1 MSKRKTSAL
10 RTTQEDSRYLTS
22 KKQTNQTFYMKESKT
37 IDFSQAQRTTR
48 VNKKPVQLIPKS
60 LNQENYIIA
69 LLDENTDIVVVSG
82 PAGTGKTYLAILAA
96 VKALRAGECKRI
108 VLTRPAVAVEDEDHG
123 FLPGDLNEKLAPWVR
138 PMVDILHEY
147 YTVKELAEMI
157 AEQVIEFSPLG
168 FMRGRTFKDSIII
181 LDEGQNAKPGQLK
194 MLMTRIGQN
203 SKIIL
208 TGDMDQTDQKKADNG
223 LLDLINRLSNRPTQG
238 ITTCAFEV
246 KDVQRHHIIEQ
257 VLKLYS

>member
-1 MSKRKTSAL
+1 MP
-10 RTTQEDSRYLTS
+10 
-22 KKQTNQTFYMKESKT
+22 M
-37 IDFSQAQRTTR
+37 
-48 VNKKPVQLIPKS
+48 VNKRPVQLVPKS
-60 LNQENYIIA
+60 VNQEKYILA
-69 LLDENTDIVVVSG
+69 LLDKDTDIVVVSG

-147 YTVKELAEMI
+147 YTAKELAEMI
-157 AEQVIEFSPLG
+157 ADQVIEFSPLG

-194 MLMTRIGQN
+194 MLMTRIGAN

-208 TGDMDQTDQKKADNG
+208 TGDTEQTDQRKSDNG
-223 LLDLINRLSNRPTQG
+223 LLDLVNRLNKHPTVG
-238 ITTCAFEV
+238 ITSCAFEV
-246 KDVQRHHIIEQ
+246 KDVQRHRIIGSI
-257 VLKLYS
+257 LKLYE

>member
-1 MSKRKTSAL
+1 MSRKRTSAVRDQDIPFL
-10 RTTQEDSRYLTS
+10 QNHRKNKNSFYL
-22 KKQTNQTFYMKESKT
+22 NESKT
-37 IDFSQAQRTTR
+37 IDFSQAKLAPK
-48 VNKKPVQLIPKS
+48 VNKRPVVLVPKT
-60 LNQENYIIA
+60 LNQEKYIIA
-69 LLDENTDIVVVSG
+69 LLDQDTDIVVVSG

-108 VLTRPAVAVEDEDHG
+108 VLCRPAVAVEDEDHG

-147 YTVKELAEMI
+147 YTVKELAEMME
-157 AEQVIEFSPLG
+157 EQTIEFSPLG
-168 FMRGRTFKDSIII
+168 FMRGRTFRDSIII

-203 SKIIL
+203 SKIII
-208 TGDMDQTDQKKADNG
+208 TGDTDQTDQKKADNG
-223 LLDLINRLSNRPTQG
+223 LLDLVNRLNRHDVPG
-238 ITTCAFEV
+238 ITQCEFEV
-246 KDVQRHHIIEQ
+246 KDVQRHRIIEH